1 MIDDKTTHYKLPLP
15 HADNLLS
22 EDVGRLRD
30 GLTQIDQALRTSA
43 TALEEES
50 EARAEAL
57 QAEKEAREA
66 LAGQLAR
73 QRAGDLEAQ
82 AAHLKKIRILALAGL

>member
-22 EDVGRLRD
+22 KDVERLRD
-30 GLTQIDQALRTSA
+30 GITKIDQALRASA
-43 TALEEES
+43 TALEAES
-50 EARAEAL
+50 EARTDALVAES
-57 QAEKEAREA
+57 EARTA
-66 LAGQLAR
+66 LAAQLSA
-73 QRAGDLEAQ
+73 QRAGDLENQ